1 MRKLILA
8 ALIVFGLGVSLIA
21 AGEFNFGPVVVTH
34 EGEQKLVLF
43 LGNAGTPRLEPGI
56 SWRWPIPS
64 VSTVITYEKRL
75 LYLNT
80 DALPIQTEDGEFIV
94 VDNYVIW
101 RIVDP
106 VQFYSSFPYKNA
118 SLAVEEAQK
127 QIDRVARADVRA
139 AIGQRKLD
147 EVLTTQRAEIMA
159 RITEHSDQSL
169 RRYGIEVTDVRI
181 NSTELPEGIRE
192 NVYKRMRAERER
204 LARKFRAEG
213 NEKGIEIR
221 SAADRDS
228 TILVAEAKREAEM
241 LRGEGDAES
250 ARIYAE
256 SFSRDP
262 EFYSFL
268 RTLEAYRKTIG
279 AKTTLILS
287 PDSSFFQLLRNGD
300 ELKRLPSTE

>member
-1 MRKLILA
+1 MLVL
-8 ALIVFGLGVSLIA
+8 FGLGVSLIA
-21 AGEFNFGPVVVTH
+21 AGEFDFGPVVITH
-34 EGEQKLVLF
+34 EGEQKLILF
-43 LGNAGTPRLEPGI
+43 LGKAGAPRLEPGV
-56 SWRWPIPS
+56 SVRWPF
-64 VSTVITYEKRL
+64 STVITYEKRL

-80 DALPIQTEDGEFIV
+80 NALPIQTEDGEFIV

-101 RIVDP
+101 RIADP
-106 VQFYSSFPYKNA
+106 LKFYSSFPSKNA
-118 SLAVEEAQK
+118 NQAVEQAQE
-127 QIDRVARADVRA
+127 QIDRVTRADVRA

-147 EVLTTQRAEIMA
+147 EVLTTQRSEIMA
-159 RITEHSDQSL
+159 GITKQSDKSL
-169 RRYGIEVTDVRI
+169 RRYGIQVADVRI
-181 NSTELPEGIRE
+181 NSTELPESIRE
-192 NVYKRMRAERER
+192 KVYERMRAERER
-204 LARKFRAEG
+204 LARKSRAEG
-213 NEKGIEIR
+213 NEQGIEIR

-228 TILVAEAKREAEM
+228 KILVAEAKRDAEI

-256 SFSRDP
+256 SFSKDP